1 MYFKFIYLVKF
12 SRICG
17 ARAIRRYKDNGDELI
32 GYINFQKKKKLSGG
46 MDLSIWGSRSY
57 KNLYAY
63 IKDIVFL
70 LFGNVSAHLW
80 IIIRIYENIEGKAI
94 VYI

>member
-1 MYFKFIYLVKF
+1 
-12 SRICG
+12 
-17 ARAIRRYKDNGDELI
+17 
-32 GYINFQKKKKLSGG
+32 

-63 IKDIVFL
+63 IKEIVFL

-94 VYI
+94 VYIKKKKGGGVGMDWRR

>member
-1 MYFKFIYLVKF
+1 
-12 SRICG
+12 
-17 ARAIRRYKDNGDELI
+17 
-32 GYINFQKKKKLSGG
+32 

-63 IKDIVFL
+63 IKEIVFL